1 MSQHPALAAGTP
13 ATPPVAG
20 APVVRV
26 LTGRLSG
33 AWAPPAEGLQRPPGW
48 NALRQLVLGRILVAS
63 LALPSGL
70 LLRPDATSR
79 PLAVLALAL
88 GAIAG
93 VSIAWTLGG
102 RLARGLRVQ
111 TAAQLGVDLML
122 VTWLAAYTGGRGS
135 QFVLFYAL
143 VVITGGVL
151 GRVGGGLLAAGGAC
165 AGFLALPALAA
176 PLGGS
181 DFAGDALIK
190 PELMVTFLT
199 IVGVLAG
206 VLGER
211 VQRTAGDLERT
222 ERELD
227 RVKLDNDAILRHLA
241 TGVLTVDE
249 TGAIGYLNPA
259 AAQVLGVRAE
269 DLCGRPVEQAFPAR
283 LDSLRELVQDSRDQG
298 RGRARAELTVT
309 TANGR
314 TLPLG
319 ASTNVLRHEDKLTG
333 VVAVFQDL
341 TEVREMERRARR
353 NETLA
358 EVGALAAGI
367 AHELRNGLKPISG
380 SVEVLQRELKLE
392 GETADLMD
400 LIARESARL
409 NKFVTDLLSYS
420 RERDLAL
427 EPVKLDDH
435 LRELVSTLRHDPR
448 RAAGVQVDYV
458 GCQGPAEAPEE
469 ARLAVDPEQMRQ
481 VWLNLAANALEAIG
495 ERGTLT
501 VSWSVRDEDQ
511 VAVEFRDDGPG
522 IDADDLRR
530 VGEPFFT
537 TKRGG
542 TGLGLAIALRI
553 VERHGGGLTLESV
566 AGRGTTARVTLPG
579 LQVPAAQA
587 A

>member
-1 MSQHPALAAGTP
+1 VPSRWLARLFRAH
-13 ATPPVAG
+13 G
-20 APVVRV
+20 AP
-26 LTGRLSG
+26 G
-33 AWAPPAEGLQRPPGW
+33 AGPERAPGW

-70 LLRPDATSR
+70 LLRPDVTAR
-79 PLAVLALAL
+79 PLTLLALAL
-88 GAIAG
+88 GAVGG

-102 RLARGLRVQ
+102 RLARGLRAQ
-111 TAAQLGVDLML
+111 TAAQLGVDLAL

-151 GRVGGGLLAAGGAC
+151 GRVGGGLLAAAGAC

-181 DFAGDALIK
+181 DDALVK
-190 PELMVTFLT
+190 PELMVMFLT

-227 RVKLDNDAILRHLA
+227 RVKVDNDAILRHLA
-241 TGVLTVDE
+241 TGILVVDHAA
-249 TGAIGYLNPA
+249 AIDYLNPA
-259 AAQVLGVRAE
+259 AQQVLGVRAE
-269 DLCGRPVEQAFPAR
+269 DLVGQPIDALPAR
-283 LDSLRELVQDSRDQG
+283 LDGLRALVRDSRDQG

-309 TANGR
+309 TASGR

-319 ASTNVLRHEDKLTG
+319 ASTNVLRHEDQLTG

-427 EPVKLDDH
+427 EPVRLDDH

-448 RAAGVQVDYV
+448 RASGVQVEYG
-458 GCQGPAEAPEE
+458 GCPDGPEE
-469 ARLAVDPEQMRQ
+469 ARLAIDSEQMRQ

-511 VAVEFRDDGPG
+511 VTVEFRDDGPG
-522 IDADDLRR
+522 IAADDLRR

-553 VERHGGGLTLESV
+553 VERHGGGLTLDSE
-566 AGRGTTARVTLPG
+566 AGRGTTARVTMPG
-579 LQVPAAQA
+579 LCVPQAQA

>member
-1 MSQHPALAAGTP
+1 MAHPLLAP
-13 ATPPVAG
+13 ASPAVGP
-20 APVVRV
+20 APGSDPR
-26 LTGRLSG
+26 GPS
-33 AWAPPAEGLQRPPGW
+33 W
-48 NALRQLVLGRILVAS
+48 NALRHLVLGRILVAS

-70 LLRPDATSR
+70 LLRPEVTSK
-79 PLAVLALAL
+79 PLSLLALAM
-88 GAIAG
+88 GAVAG
-93 VSIAWTLGG
+93 VSIAWSLAG
-102 RLARGLRVQ
+102 RLARGVHAL
-111 TAAQLGVDLML
+111 TGAQLGVDLAL

-151 GRVGGGLLAAGGAC
+151 GRVAGGLLAATGAC
-165 AGFLALPALAA
+165 AGFLLLPWLAR
-176 PLGGS
+176 PLGDG
-181 DFAGDALIK
+181 GTDAFVR
-190 PELMVTFLT
+190 PELMVTFLA
-199 IVGVLAG
+199 IVGVLSG

-227 RVKLDNDAILRHLA
+227 RVRVDNDAILRHLA
-241 TGVLTVDE
+241 TGILTVD
-249 TGAIGYLNPA
+249 GAGTIGYLNPA
-259 AAQVLGVRAE
+259 AEQVLGVRAAE
-269 DLCGRPVEQAFPAR
+269 LKGRPVEEALPER
-283 LDSLRELVQDSRDQG
+283 LSALRTLVLESRDRG

-309 TANGR
+309 GGAGR
-314 TLPLG
+314 ELPLG
-319 ASTNVLRHEDKLTG
+319 VSTNVLRHQDDQTG

-341 TEVREMERRARR
+341 TEVREMERRVRR

-427 EPVKLDDH
+427 EPVLLDDH

-448 RAAGVQVDYV
+448 RASGVRVEFQP
-458 GCQGPAEAPEE
+458 GPHD
-469 ARLAVDPEQMRQ
+469 ARLPVDREQMRQ
-481 VWLNLAANALEAIG
+481 VWLNLAANALEALG

-501 VSWSVRDEDQ
+501 VVWDVRGDGQ
-511 VAVEFRDDGPG
+511 VAVEFRDNGPG
-522 IDADDLRR
+522 IEPEDLRR

-542 TGLGLAIALRI
+542 TGLGLAIAQRI
-553 VERHGGGLTLESV
+553 VERHGGVLTLESV
-566 AGRGTTARVTLPG
+566 TGQGTTARVILPG
-579 LQVPAAQA
+579 LQLPQAQA

>member
-1 MSQHPALAAGTP
+1 MNVRPALAPGV
-13 ATPPVAG
+13 PVA
-20 APVVRV
+20 AA
-26 LTGRLSG
+26 LTGEPVRTRWFG
-33 AWAPPAEGLQRPPGW
+33 VRPAERAPGW

-70 LLRPDATSR
+70 LLRPDVTPR
-79 PLAVLALAL
+79 PLTLLALAL
-88 GAIAG
+88 GAVAG
-93 VSIAWTLGG
+93 VSIAWTFGG

-111 TAAQLGVDLML
+111 TAAQLGVDLAL

-151 GRVGGGLLAAGGAC
+151 GRVGGGLLAAAGAC

-176 PLGGS
+176 PLGVS
-181 DFAGDALIK
+181 DVVSDALIK

-227 RVKLDNDAILRHLA
+227 RVKVDNDAILRHLA

-269 DLCGRPVEQAFPAR
+269 DLCGRPVEEAFPAR
-283 LDSLRELVQDSRDQG
+283 LDGLRALVQDSRDQG

-309 TANGR
+309 TASGR

-319 ASTNVLRHEDKLTG
+319 ASTNVLMHEDKLTG

-380 SVEVLQRELKLE
+380 SVEVLQRELNLE
-392 GETADLMD
+392 GEASDLMN

-448 RAAGVQVDYV
+448 RAADVQVEYRGVPD
-458 GCQGPAEAPEE
+458 APED
-469 ARLAVDPEQMRQ
+469 ARLAIDPEQMRQ
-481 VWLNLAANALEAIG
+481 VWLNLAANALEAVG

-522 IDADDLRR
+522 IAADDLRR

-553 VERHGGGLTLESV
+553 VERHGGGLTLESA

-579 LQVPAAQA
+579 LQVPHAQA

>member
-1 MSQHPALAAGTP
+1 
-13 ATPPVAG
+13 
-20 APVVRV
+20 
-26 LTGRLSG
+26 
-33 AWAPPAEGLQRPPGW
+33 
-48 NALRQLVLGRILVAS
+48 
-63 LALPSGL
+63 
-70 LLRPDATSR
+70 
-79 PLAVLALAL
+79 
-88 GAIAG
+88 
-93 VSIAWTLGG
+93 
-102 RLARGLRVQ
+102 
-111 TAAQLGVDLML
+111 
-122 VTWLAAYTGGRGS
+122 
-135 QFVLFYAL
+135 
-143 VVITGGVL
+143 
-151 GRVGGGLLAAGGAC
+151 
-165 AGFLALPALAA
+165 
-176 PLGGS
+176 
-181 DFAGDALIK
+181 
-190 PELMVTFLT
+190 
-199 IVGVLAG
+199 VLAG

-227 RVKLDNDAILRHLA
+227 RIKIDNDAILRHLA

-249 TGAIGYLNPA
+249 AGAIGYLNPA
-259 AAQVLGVRAE
+259 AQQVLGVRAE
-269 DLCGRPVEQAFPAR
+269 ELCGRPLDTLPAR
-283 LDSLRELVQDSRDQG
+283 LDGLRALVLDSRDHG

-309 TANGR
+309 SASGR

-319 ASTNVLRHEDKLTG
+319 ASTNVLKHEDRVTG

-341 TEVREMERRARR
+341 TEVREMERRVRR

-427 EPVKLDDH
+427 EPVHLDDH

-448 RAAGVQVDYV
+448 RAPGVHVEYAGCPDGPVD
-458 GCQGPAEAPEE
+458 
-469 ARLAVDPEQMRQ
+469 ARLAVDSEQMRQ
-481 VWLNLAANALEAIG
+481 VWLNLAANALEALG

-511 VAVEFRDDGPG
+511 VAVEFSDDGPG
-522 IDADDLRR
+522 IGVEDLRR

-579 LQVPAAQA
+579 LQVPLAHAA
-587 A
+587 

>member
-1 MSQHPALAAGTP
+1 MTLLRLVSPRRAA
-13 ATPPVAG
+13 
-20 APVVRV
+20 APDPSG
-26 LTGRLSG
+26 GRPFG
-33 AWAPPAEGLQRPPGW
+33 GLEPRPPGW
-48 NALRQLVLGRILVAS
+48 NSLRQLVLGRILVAS

-70 LLRPDATSR
+70 LLRPDVTSR
-79 PLAVLALAL
+79 PLSLLALAM
-88 GAIAG
+88 GSVAG
-93 VSIAWTLGG
+93 VSVAWTLGG
-102 RLARGLRVQ
+102 RLARGLKLQ
-111 TAAQLGVDLML
+111 TGAQLGVDLAL

-151 GRVGGGLLAAGGAC
+151 GRVTGGLLTATGAC
-165 AGFLALPALAA
+165 AGFLLLPTLAA
-176 PLGGS
+176 PLGGG
-181 DFAGDALIK
+181 DGNADALVK

-227 RVKLDNDAILRHLA
+227 RVRVDNDAILRHLA
-241 TGVLTVDE
+241 TGILMVDE
-249 TGAIGYLNPA
+249 AGAIGYLNPA
-259 AAQVLGVRAE
+259 AQQVLGVRAE
-269 DLCGRPVEQAFPAR
+269 ELRGHPVREALHERLAALRDLV
-283 LDSLRELVQDSRDQG
+283 LDSRDQG

-309 TANGR
+309 SAGGR
-314 TLPLG
+314 SLPLG
-319 ASTNVLRHEDKLTG
+319 ASTNVLRHEDQLTG

-427 EPVKLDDH
+427 EPVRLDDH

-448 RAAGVQVDYV
+448 RSRDVCVEFRGAGP
-458 GCQGPAEAPEE
+458 GE
-469 ARLAVDPEQMRQ
+469 ARLPVDPEQMRQ
-481 VWLNLAANALEAIG
+481 VWLNLAANALEALG

-501 VSWSVRDEDQ
+501 VSWTMRPDDQ

-522 IDADDLRR
+522 IEPADLGR

-553 VERHGGGLTLESV
+553 VERHGGGLTLESA

-579 LQVPAAQA
+579 LQVPQAQA